1 MKLFDDILIEEYTEW
16 KTANPDNFTWW
27 NFVNMKSNLDMAL
40 AFAKFFSP
48 EILIIEGYFLL
59 KDKFSKEIFESW
71 KVECSGNK
79 TNVEKMMNLY
89 QLRDFF
95 HINDENIENEDEKLK
110 ALGKVLQFFWGMSFK
125 NSYPDK
131 QITVAVYEEDDG
143 ELFITVYEV
152 LQ

>member
-1 MKLFDDILIEEYTEW
+1 MELFDDILIEEYTEW

-48 EILIIEGYFLL
+48 EILITEGYFLL

-71 KVECSGNK
+71 KVECNGNK

-95 HINDENIENEDEKLK
+95 HINDENTENEDEKLK

-125 NSYPDK
+125 NRYPGK
-131 QITVAVYEEDDG
+131 QVTVAVYEEDEG

-152 LQ
+152 L